1 VEFEMFTSPTQ
12 TVFPPR
18 TILDENGNLTGVIIG
33 VSDYQRFLRL
43 LAEHSDWNTLP
54 TYLQDAI
61 DNLLADEAE
70 QEVGEAVSLSELL
83 AMEKDE

>member
-1 VEFEMFTSPTQ
+1 MFTSPTQ

-43 LAEHSDWNTLP
+43 LAKHSDWDTLP
-54 TYLQDAI
+54 AYFQDAI
-61 DNLLADEAE
+61 DNMLADEAE
-70 QEVGEAVSLSELL
+70 QETGEAIPLRELL
-83 AMEKDE
+83 AMENDE

>member
-1 VEFEMFTSPTQ
+1 MTIPTH

-18 TILDENGNLTGVIIG
+18 TILDENGNWTGVILG

-43 LAEHSDWNTLP
+43 LAEYSDWNTLP

-61 DNLLADEAE
+61 DNMLADEAE
-70 QEVGEAVSLSELL
+70 QEEGATISLQEMLSTGNNG
-83 AMEKDE
+83 